1 MRRATDAAVLM
12 VGPDRSLRGGIV
24 SVVDGYFNAGIS
36 DLCGKCDYLG
46 TGVGAN
52 LASKSFAFV
61 RALVTYE
68 RMLDSYEIVHLH
80 MGPRGSYRRKSIMA
94 RIAKRHGKKV
104 ILHEHSGEFARD
116 FDGGSDA
123 YRNSVLRT
131 FAAADKV
138 VVLSEEWRD
147 YFASHICD
155 AAKIVVL
162 HNGVEVPSKP
172 CDPYPLQDVLFLGH
186 LDANKS
192 PDVLLHASK
201 EALQRYP
208 NMKIIFGGDGYLDR
222 YRALAKDLGIV
233 GRCEFLG
240 WVSGQDKE
248 RLFSEVG
255 IYCLPSK
262 HEGMPMSV
270 IEAMAHGIPVISTN
284 VGGVPQLI
292 ESGING
298 LLMDVDD
305 EKTLSAFLV
314 ELAGSPSLRKTL
326 GTAGRKTVERKFSV
340 KMAVDSLV
348 DIYSSLTERPSYEPT
363 R

>member
-1 MRRATDAAVLM
+1 MHKTTDATVLM

-24 SVVDGYFNAGIS
+24 SVVDGYFDAGLQN
-36 DLCGKCDYLG
+36 LCCKCDYLG

-52 LASKSFAFV
+52 VVSKSIAFAK
-61 RALVTYE
+61 ALVSYE
-68 RMLDSYEIVHLH
+68 RILDSYEMVHLH

-94 RIAKRHGKKV
+94 HIAKNHGKKV

-116 FDGGSDA
+116 FDGGTDA
-123 YRNSVLRT
+123 YRNSVLRI
-131 FAAADKV
+131 FEAADKV
-138 VVLSEEWRD
+138 IVLSEEWRD
-147 YFASHICD
+147 YFASRICD
-155 AAKIVVL
+155 AAKIVIL
-162 HNGVEVPSKP
+162 HNGVEAPLEP
-172 CDPYPLQDVLFLGH
+172 CDPCSRQDVLFLGR

-192 PDVLLHASK
+192 PDVLLRASR

-208 NMKIIFGGDGYLDR
+208 SMKIVFGGDGYPDR
-222 YRALAKDLGIV
+222 YRALAKDLGIAD
-233 GRCEFLG
+233 RCEFLG

-248 RLFSEVG
+248 RLFSEAG

-292 ESGING
+292 ETGVNG

-305 EKTLSAFLV
+305 EKTLSALLV
-314 ELAGSPSLRKTL
+314 ELAGSPSLRKAL

-348 DIYSSLTERPSYEPT
+348 DIYDSLTERPSYEPT
-363 R
+363 C